1 MFQLILQAIV
11 SNFKYINTA
20 TFNTFLKSSVV
31 DGIKNDVLLQ
41 IERLANPPWIK
52 QAKQALLHHKQKN
65 PEIFQDLCLYSDAC
79 KMFSEYTYR
88 LGPRRM
94 IHELFFDLNFTCLYT
109 EAKGIL
115 KQERHNCITKSPIYS
130 QCESK
135 CNYMHVVNEQRRAE
149 LSKIGGDIENCLE
162 RFSPRSPP
170 LSSVKEELASSEN
183 LNMETQMKSEV
194 VSAIKT
200 LDSLKLSYKENKFP
214 IRERNSTK

>member
-1 MFQLILQAIV
+1 M
-11 SNFKYINTA
+11 
-20 TFNTFLKSSVV
+20 
-31 DGIKNDVLLQ
+31 LQ

-52 QAKQALLHHKQKN
+52 QAKQTLFHHKQKN

-94 IHELFFDLNFTCLYT
+94 IHELFFDLNFTSLYT
-109 EAKGIL
+109 EAKTIL
-115 KQERHNCITKSPIYS
+115 NQQRHNSLEKSSSLHTQSEIKTN
-130 QCESK
+130 CV
-135 CNYMHVVNEQRRAE
+135 HVANERRRAE
-149 LSKIGGDIENCLE
+149 LSGDVENCLE

-170 LSSVKEELASSEN
+170 LSSVKEELASNEN
-183 LNMETQMKSEV
+183 LLVANDKTEV